1 MFSLF
6 GSAVLILHFVGR
18 HLDFRNLFLTEQCFL
33 FRDIDTSSENGETD
47 EKPHSCFG
55 NVASESPHCR
65 FGDVEKADV
74 DFPDVEKRHDNKILN
89 NQVLKNQILSD
100 NSVNLSEKANS
111 NPSVIDRQNDEQK
124 KLMTFYEVIVP
135 FEIYESG
142 VTESF
147 EIAIPEYGRVPNSR
161 REMLFRQLLDFSRRE
176 DLYSEAL
183 PACSMAL
190 LLMELTQEH
199 IDGVNGSRSSISP
212 VIVSSREWI
221 KSNCHRQLSAS
232 DIAAEFHYN
241 TEYFSA
247 LFKKET
253 GMPLI
258 GFLNKCRIEVAKNL
272 LSSENVSIKEAAFSC
287 GFNDE
292 KYFMKMFRKHEGMTP
307 MQYKNY
313 FLVK

>member
-1 MFSLF
+1 MYGDNMRIFYSTSAQLRFFSCGNFVSRETFTHQRRTLNCC
-6 GSAVLILHFVGR
+6 VLILVTEGTLNITSGGKKYAVSKGEYILLPADEEHFGHAPSDGR
-18 HLDFRNLFLTEQCFL
+18 LSYLWTHF
-33 FRDIDTSSENGETD
+33 
-47 EKPHSCFG
+47 KP
-55 NVASESPHCR
+55 
-65 FGDVEKADV
+65 
-74 DFPDVEKRHDNKILN
+74 
-89 NQVLKNQILSD
+89 
-100 NSVNLSEKANS
+100 
-111 NPSVIDRQNDEQK
+111 
-124 KLMTFYEVIVP
+124 IVP

-147 EIAIPEYGRVPNSR
+147 EIAIPEYGSIPNSR

-199 IDGVNGSRSSISP
+199 IDEVNGSRSSISP
-212 VIVSSREWI
+212 VIVSAREWI
-221 KSNCHRQLSAS
+221 KTNCHRQLSAS

>member
-1 MFSLF
+1 MYGDNMRIFYSTSAQLRFFSCGNFVSRETFTHQRRTLNCC
-6 GSAVLILHFVGR
+6 VLILVTEGTLNITSGGKKYAVSKGEYILLPADEEHFGHAPSDGR
-18 HLDFRNLFLTEQCFL
+18 LSYLWAHF
-33 FRDIDTSSENGETD
+33 
-47 EKPHSCFG
+47 KP
-55 NVASESPHCR
+55 
-65 FGDVEKADV
+65 
-74 DFPDVEKRHDNKILN
+74 
-89 NQVLKNQILSD
+89 
-100 NSVNLSEKANS
+100 
-111 NPSVIDRQNDEQK
+111 
-124 KLMTFYEVIVP
+124 IVP

-212 VIVSSREWI
+212 VIASAREWI

>member
-1 MFSLF
+1 MRIFYSTSAQLRFFSCGNFVSRETFTHQRRTLNCC
-6 GSAVLILHFVGR
+6 VLILVTEGTLNITSGEKKYAVSKGEYILLPADEEHFGHAPSDGR
-18 HLDFRNLFLTEQCFL
+18 LSYLWAHF
-33 FRDIDTSSENGETD
+33 
-47 EKPHSCFG
+47 KP
-55 NVASESPHCR
+55 
-65 FGDVEKADV
+65 
-74 DFPDVEKRHDNKILN
+74 
-89 NQVLKNQILSD
+89 
-100 NSVNLSEKANS
+100 
-111 NPSVIDRQNDEQK
+111 
-124 KLMTFYEVIVP
+124 IVP

-147 EIAIPEYGRVPNSR
+147 EIAIPEYGSVPNSR

-212 VIVSSREWI
+212 VIVSAREWI

-247 LFKKET
+247 LFKKGT

>member
-1 MFSLF
+1 MRIFYTTSAQLRFFSCGNFVSREGFVHQRRTLNCC
-6 GSAVLILHFVGR
+6 VLILV
-18 HLDFRNLFLTEQCFL
+18 TEGTL
-33 FRDIDTSSENGETD
+33 HITSGGEKYDVSKGEYILLPAD
-47 EKPHSCFG
+47 EEHFG
-55 NVASESPHCR
+55 NAPSEGR
-65 FGDVEKADV
+65 
-74 DFPDVEKRHDNKILN
+74 
-89 NQVLKNQILSD
+89 LSY
-100 NSVNLSEKANS
+100 LWAHFKTE
-111 NPSVIDRQNDEQK
+111 
-124 KLMTFYEVIVP
+124 VP
-135 FEIYESG
+135 FEIYQSG

-147 EIAIPEYGRVPNSR
+147 AAAFPEYGSTQNSR

-176 DLYSEAL
+176 ELYSEAL

-199 IDGVNGSRSSISP
+199 IDDLNEIKKNISP
-212 VIVSSREWI
+212 AIISAREWI
-221 KSNCHRQLSAS
+221 KANCHRQLSAS

-253 GMPLI
+253 GVPLI
-258 GFLNKCRIEVAKNL
+258 GYLNKCRIEAAKNL

-313 FLVK
+313 TNSI

>member
-1 MFSLF
+1 MRIFYSTSAQLRFFSCGNFVSRETFTHQRRTLNCC
-6 GSAVLILHFVGR
+6 VLILVTEGTLNITSGGKKYAVSKGEYILLPADEEHFGHAPSDSR
-18 HLDFRNLFLTEQCFL
+18 LSYLWAHF
-33 FRDIDTSSENGETD
+33 
-47 EKPHSCFG
+47 KP
-55 NVASESPHCR
+55 
-65 FGDVEKADV
+65 
-74 DFPDVEKRHDNKILN
+74 
-89 NQVLKNQILSD
+89 
-100 NSVNLSEKANS
+100 
-111 NPSVIDRQNDEQK
+111 
-124 KLMTFYEVIVP
+124 IVP

-212 VIVSSREWI
+212 VIASAREWI